1 MSGFDFRGRVA
12 VITGGTSGI
21 GRAAVQQFRAAGAQ
35 VVLTGQDA
43 SRVAAAQRGLPDVLA
58 VRADARR
65 VEDALALARQIRAQH
80 GRVDAL
86 FLNAGIFSFRPLA
99 DLTEEYVD
107 DMIGTN
113 LKGLIFTL
121 KELAPLMPAGGSV
134 VLNASTFAH
143 KGVPGSAVY
152 TATKG
157 AITAMTR
164 ALAAELGQRGIRVN
178 SVSPGATITDGL
190 GKAGLSQEAVAANT
204 AHQAVPRLATAD
216 EIASAVLFVCS
227 SQAAY
232 ATGSDVRV
240 DGGFAV

>member
-1 MSGFDFRGRVA
+1 MSAFDFHGRVA

-21 GRAAVQQFRAAGAQ
+21 GMAAVRQFRAAGAQ

-43 SRVAAAQRGLPDVLA
+43 SRVAAAQRELPDVLA
-58 VRADARR
+58 VLADARR
-65 VEDALALARQIRAQH
+65 VEDAVALGQQIRARH

-86 FLNAGIFSFRPLA
+86 FLNAGIFSFRPLD
-99 DLTEEYVD
+99 DLTEAYVD

-121 KELAPLMPAGGSV
+121 KELAPLMPGGASV

-164 ALAAELGQRGIRVN
+164 ALAAELGPRGIRVN
-178 SVSPGATITDGL
+178 SVSPGATFTDGL
-190 GKAGLSQEAVAANT
+190 GKAGLSQQAVAAST

-216 EIASAVLFVCS
+216 EIASAVLFLCA